1 MTFDLKSGLMRRG
14 RLLICLVVTLLCQ
27 SVSVARLLVANH
39 EDRSTVRYPVV
50 LLRGTLPAK
59 NTGLQVSVGEKTFSI
74 CRQAGQFKVL
84 VELTAGEN
92 LIRLQ
97 AENPDADLQLN
108 ISYVPQTNPYYVRVI
123 WMTDSSGDTRY
134 AAPGAEDPQDYE
146 SRLRTAAILMQTL
159 TAERM
164 HDLGRPRRTFRL
176 ERDAAGQVIVHT
188 LKAPESTEDYYG
200 MDDQRWWR
208 ETAQWL
214 NKDHPDPF
222 AKNIVLAAFTRKDAR
237 TGEMK
242 AHTALG
248 GGNLG
253 LFGSASLFSWPAG
266 LHQVV
271 PTFENDSNYETTNVH
286 NDSVG
291 RNTIWGLASTTIGA
305 TLHEMGHTFDLPHC
319 NDPMGIM
326 TRGFDHFNRV
336 FTFQDPVSGRNRE
349 PLSFSQQQEA
359 YFAPISASYLQLSR
373 WFQPDVVEYP
383 DRRPSEISY
392 TKESG
397 EIVVEAESGVAWV
410 GFWVDSNVYAFLE
423 FSGDERKTSM
433 TFSQDQTSML
443 LDGKKLSTVTT
454 ISADGVSARLAIP

>member
-1 MTFDLKSGLMRRG
+1 M
-14 RLLICLVVTLLCQ
+14 
-27 SVSVARLLVANH
+27 
-39 EDRSTVRYPVV
+39 
-50 LLRGTLPAK
+50 
-59 NTGLQVSVGEKTFSI
+59 
-74 CRQAGQFKVL
+74 
-84 VELTAGEN
+84 
-92 LIRLQ
+92 
-97 AENPDADLQLN
+97 
-108 ISYVPQTNPYYVRVI
+108 
-123 WMTDSSGDTRY
+123 
-134 AAPGAEDPQDYE
+134 
-146 SRLRTAAILMQTL
+146 
-159 TAERM
+159 
-164 HDLGRPRRTFRL
+164 
-176 ERDAAGQVIVHT
+176 
-188 LKAPESTEDYYG
+188 
-200 MDDQRWWR
+200 
-208 ETAQWL
+208 
-214 NKDHPDPF
+214 
-222 AKNIVLAAFTRKDAR
+222 LAAFTRKDAR